1 MVNLNETVFQLER
14 DKNKVD
20 QRLKYFQNTREED
33 SKGTNNELSKTIQQ
47 ETDNLKELSKNFE
60 KKINEKRE
68 VLRNLE
74 SDMKSIELNERKK
87 YDIFN
92 QNELKIKQL
101 EYQLNENV
109 EETRRNN
116 FNSKNNHGRENIF
129 ISHNY
134 SLEDSYS
141 NENNNNCNKLEYNI
155 NSIGKKQFQNN
166 KYNYNNSEYSTL
178 SGGRLELTNYD
189 SIIETKN
196 QTNFLSQNDNYFNN
210 KNSARSISNFSKK
223 F

>member
-33 SKGTNNELSKTIQQ
+33 SKGTNNELSKTIQP
-47 ETDNLKELSKNFE
+47 ETDNLQELSKNFE

-101 EYQLNENV
+101 EYQLNETV

-223 F
+223 Y

>member
-74 SDMKSIELNERKK
+74 SEMKSIELNERKK

-116 FNSKNNHGRENIF
+116 FNSNY
-129 ISHNY
+129 ISLLY
-134 SLEDSYS
+134 E
-141 NENNNNCNKLEYNI
+141 
-155 NSIGKKQFQNN
+155 F
-166 KYNYNNSEYSTL
+166 
-178 SGGRLELTNYD
+178 
-189 SIIETKN
+189 
-196 QTNFLSQNDNYFNN
+196 
-210 KNSARSISNFSKK
+210 
-223 F
+223 

>member
-1 MVNLNETVFQLER
+1 
-14 DKNKVD
+14 
-20 QRLKYFQNTREED
+20 
-33 SKGTNNELSKTIQQ
+33 
-47 ETDNLKELSKNFE
+47 
-60 KKINEKRE
+60 
-68 VLRNLE
+68 
-74 SDMKSIELNERKK
+74 MKSIELNERKK

-116 FNSKNNHGRENIF
+116 FNSKNYHGRENIF

>member
-223 F
+223 Y

>member
-116 FNSKNNHGRENIF
+116 FNSKNNHGRETIF

>member
-196 QTNFLSQNDNYFNN
+196 QTNFL
-210 KNSARSISNFSKK
+210 
-223 F
+223 